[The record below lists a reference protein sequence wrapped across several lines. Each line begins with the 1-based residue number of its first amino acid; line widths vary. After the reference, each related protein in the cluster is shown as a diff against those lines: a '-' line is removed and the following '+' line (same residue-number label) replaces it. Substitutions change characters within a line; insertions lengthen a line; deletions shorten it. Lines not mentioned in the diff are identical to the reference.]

1 MRIAVLMLN
10 LGGPQSLAEVRP
22 FLRQLF
28 LDREIIRFPG
38 GALGQRL
45 FARLIARRKAHES
58 EANYAAIGGRSPLL
72 DWTRR
77 QGAGMADL
85 VRRQSG
91 VEILPLPCMR
101 YWHPLADEAL
111 QQAADWGAEH
121 LVAFTQYP
129 HFSTTTTGS
138 SLAEL
143 QRAAARRGV
152 RAPISAIRGFH
163 DHPDYVSALAATV
176 RDAVQRLPAQ
186 HRAQSKVVYSAHSL
200 PMKFVRAGD
209 PYPEQIRASAEL
221 AHRRSGCELPF
232 EVAWQSKVGPVE
244 WLQPSTI
251 DRIRALPQEGVQHAA
266 VVPISFVNDHIET
279 LQELDLA
286 LAAEARAAGIRT
298 FARAPALN
306 VRPDFLQALAN
317 VLLAHLRSQGLL
329 AAAPAH

>member
-1 MRIAVLMLN
+1 
-10 LGGPQSLAEVRP
+10 
-22 FLRQLF
+22 
-28 LDREIIRFPG
+28 
-38 GALGQRL
+38 
-45 FARLIARRKAHES
+45 
-58 EANYAAIGGRSPLL
+58 
-72 DWTRR
+72 
-77 QGAGMADL
+77 
-85 VRRQSG
+85 
-91 VEILPLPCMR
+91 MR

-121 LVAFTQYP
+121 VVAFTQYP
-129 HFSTTTTGS
+129 HYSTTTTGS

-143 QRAAARRGV
+143 QRAAARRGL

-163 DHPDYVSALAATV
+163 DHPDYTAALAATV
-176 RDAVQRLPAQ
+176 REAVQRLPAQ

-209 PYPEQIRASAEL
+209 PYPGQIRASAEL
-221 AHRRSGCELPF
+221 AHRVSGVDLPF

-244 WLQPSTI
+244 WLQPSAI
-251 DRIRALPQEGVQHAA
+251 ERIRALPQEGVRHAA

-286 LAAEARAAGIRT
+286 LAAEAEAAGIRT

-317 VLLAHLRSQGLL
+317 ILLAHLRSQGLL
-329 AAAPAH
+329 APAPAH

>member
-22 FLRQLF
+22 FLQSLF

-45 FARLIARRKAHES
+45 FAWLIARKKAHES
-58 EANYAAIGGRSPLL
+58 RANYAAIGGRSPLL

-77 QGAGMADL
+77 QGAGLQEL
-85 VRRQSG
+85 VQRESG

-101 YWHPLADEAL
+101 YWHPLAGEAL
-111 QQAADWGAEH
+111 QQAVAWGADH
-121 LVAFTQYP
+121 VVAFTQYP
-129 HFSTTTTGS
+129 HYSQTTTGS

-143 QRAAARRGV
+143 RRAAARSGV
-152 RAPISAIRGFH
+152 RVPITEIRGFH
-163 DHPDYVSALAATV
+163 DHPDYTGALAATV
-176 RDAVQRLPAQ
+176 REASARLPAG
-186 HRAQSKVVYSAHSL
+186 AQAKVVYSAHSL

-221 AHRRSGCELPF
+221 AHQRSGVDLPF
-232 EVAWQSKVGPVE
+232 EVSWQSKVGPVE

-251 DRIRALPQEGVQHAA
+251 ERIQSLPGEGVRDVV

-286 LAAEARAAGIRT
+286 LRDLAMPAGIRT
-298 FARAPALN
+298 FVRAEALN

-317 VLLAHLRSQGLL
+317 ILLAHLHAQGLL
-329 AAAPAH
+329 PLARTG